1 MVESRNVA
9 IFLDSFPFMTYHK
22 KQKIFELFKN
32 EKDIL
37 DKSKFSSKKQE
48 IMTILDDE
56 QYKKIVDNIDYDYLG
71 KILSELDKLK
81 ITCVTIFDD
90 DYPEMLKN
98 IDTPP
103 FVLYCKGDKSL
114 LSSLCIGVVG
124 SRKITNY
131 GVMVTERFV
140 KDLIRYGFTIVSGL
154 AYGVDSL
161 AHTETL
167 KQKGKTIAVL
177 AGGLDKIY
185 PTANTQL
192 SKDIVEKGGLLVSEM
207 PPKTKLE
214 AHMFPIR
221 NRIIAGL
228 SKGILVT
235 EAQENSGVMHTK
247 NYALDYGRDVFAVM
261 GSIFSDSSR
270 GANRMIT
277 LGHAK
282 GVSQIEDIAEEYNL
296 SPLVEVEE
304 NGTCS
309 TPEMAVVEFLKDG
322 EKTFQEIVDGT
333 GLGVSTLNTMLTK
346 MTIKGIVKK
355 LAGNTYFLK

>member
-1 MVESRNVA
+1 MESKDVA

-22 KQKIFELFKN
+22 KQKLFELFDNKI
-32 EKDIL
+32 DIL
-37 DKSKFSSKKQE
+37 HKESFAKKRQYMMSFLE
-48 IMTILDDE
+48 DE
-56 QYKKIVDNIDYDYLG
+56 QYKILFDNIDEKYLS
-71 KILSELDKLK
+71 KVFDDLNKLK
-81 ITCVTIFDD
+81 IGYITIFDD
-90 DYPEMLKN
+90 DYPETLRN

-103 FVLYCKGDKSL
+103 FVLYYKGDKAL
-114 LSSLCIGVVG
+114 LNTLCIGVVG

-131 GVMVTERFV
+131 GVMVTEKFT
-140 KDLIRYGFTIVSGL
+140 KDLIKYGFTIVSGL
-154 AYGVDSL
+154 AYGVDTLS
-161 AHTETL
+161 HTETL
-167 KQKGKTIAVL
+167 KNKGKTIAVL

-185 PTANTQL
+185 PTANTRL
-192 SKDIVEKGGLLVSEM
+192 ASEIVEKDGLLVSEM

-228 SKGILVT
+228 SRAILVT

-270 GANRMIT
+270 GTNRMIT
-277 LGHAK
+277 QGHAK
-282 GVSQIEDIAEEYNL
+282 GVSQIEDIVEEYNL
-296 SPLVEVEE
+296 VPIVEKEE
-304 NGTCS
+304 KTDFS
-309 TPEMAVVEFLKDG
+309 TPEQAIIDFLQKG

-333 GLGVSTLNTMLTK
+333 GLGVSLLNTILTK
-346 MTIKGIVKK
+346 MTIKGVVKK